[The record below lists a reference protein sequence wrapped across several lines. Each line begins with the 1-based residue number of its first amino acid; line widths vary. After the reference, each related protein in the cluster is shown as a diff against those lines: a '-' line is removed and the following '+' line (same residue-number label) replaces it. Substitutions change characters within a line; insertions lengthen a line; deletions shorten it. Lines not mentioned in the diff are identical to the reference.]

1 MRDHAAPDYDHHEL
15 QKLHVRRSSSLERDE
30 VEEIEAGADA
40 TLDDLEEE
48 DAMNMVANGRDARE
62 DGEEEALLE
71 GRRTQRGSNS
81 TNPMSTSANQRQGK
95 NGNINRRTVR
105 KLDLL
110 LLPLLALLFLLN
122 SLDKSN
128 IGNAETAGFTHDTG
142 LSRSDVNASMS
153 VFFFVFVLLQPVGA
167 ALGRRF
173 GMRRYVPI
181 CMSLWGLST
190 ILHIYVRKK
199 WHLILLRIMIATLES
214 GFYPTTVSYMSLFY
228 TKYEFAF
235 RLGFFYGM
243 TAVAGVLGGVLSWA
257 IFSHYEEGG
266 DPGQIPPP
274 SLLVKRAEEWKSWEI
289 LFLIEGC
296 MTMTVALIGFFW
308 LPHSADT
315 AWFFSAEEKH
325 WAERR
330 MKLDTPEVEQS
341 KEGHAEDSQQS
352 SAEETAALDGTE
364 EEVVGSEAHNQLLSG
379 GNVHDSLRK
388 TQSNLT
394 GRAVTEDSGL
404 TRQDILSAVFNYK
417 IWALLTVN
425 ILSAIPATA
434 FGVLLPIL
442 VKELSPSLN
451 LSPAASNL
459 LSAPPFAFGAIVL
472 FAFTIWSDRS
482 RMRLIP
488 IFCGLGLLLVGL
500 LLAVVSPVSNY
511 WLRYFSLCVLLSGS
525 FIASPLTVA
534 WLANNTPEPGKRAIL
549 LGING
554 WGNLAGVFMGVLFTP
569 SDEKTGYVRSFTVL
583 FVCAMISLAGFIAF
597 RLALVR
603 ENRFRNKVI
612 RSWSE
617 EEKEREET
625 VGDIPAPE
633 HFAQRMARRLGLL
646 HLAERLGLQDER
658 KGDEKMTYRYSL

>member
-1 MRDHAAPDYDHHEL
+1 MRDHAPTPPSRPQEHEL
-15 QKLHVRRSSSLERDE
+15 QKLPSHRSSSSLEG
-30 VEEIEAGADA
+30 EEEGLAHRIA
-40 TLDDLEEE
+40 DLEEE
-48 DAMNMVANGRDARE
+48 ETMNPQN
-62 DGEEEALLE
+62 DGEGEALLQ
-71 GRRTQRGSNS
+71 GRRQGGAPISNS
-81 TNPMSTSANQRQGK
+81 TVPQNK
-95 NGNINRRTVR
+95 DLNRRAVR
-105 KLDLL
+105 KLDLI
-110 LLPLLALLFLLN
+110 LLPFLALLFLLN

-142 LSRSDVNASMS
+142 LSRSDVNTSMS
-153 VFFFVFVLLQPVGA
+153 VFFFIFVLLQPVGA
-167 ALGRRF
+167 AVGRKY
-173 GMRRYVPI
+173 GMRKYVPA

-190 ILHIYVRKK
+190 ILHIYVRRR
-199 WHLILLRIMIATLES
+199 WHLILLRTAIATLES

-257 IFSHYEEGG
+257 IFSHFPGDSHGGGEGRL
-266 DPGQIPPP
+266 PPPP
-274 SLLVKRAEEWKSWEI
+274 SVEQAGGWKSWEI

-296 MTMTVALIGFFW
+296 LTMTVALVGFFW

-315 AWFFSAEEKH
+315 AWFFNAEERS
-325 WAERR
+325 WAEKR
-330 MKLDTPEVEQS
+330 MQLDTIEVEQS
-341 KEGHAEDSQQS
+341 KERHTENSSQVTREARQMDG
-352 SAEETAALDGTE
+352 AEEGLEDD
-364 EEVVGSEAHNQLLSG
+364 AHDQLLSG
-379 GNVHDSLRK
+379 TGIHASLRK
-388 TQSNLT
+388 TQSQMS

-404 TRQDILSAVFNYK
+404 SRQDILSAVFNYK
-417 IWALLTVN
+417 IWSLLIAN

-451 LSPAASNL
+451 LSAAASNL

-472 FAFTIWSDRS
+472 FAVTIWSDRS

-488 IFCGLGLLLVGL
+488 IFYGLGLLLIGL
-500 LLAVVSPVSNY
+500 LLAVVSPVNNY

-554 WGNLAGVFMGVLFTP
+554 WGNLAGIFMGVLFTP
-569 SDEKTGYVRSFTVL
+569 RDEKTGYVQSFTVL
-583 FVCAMISLAGFIAF
+583 LVCALISLAGFIAF
-597 RLALVR
+597 RFALVR
-603 ENRFRNKVI
+603 ENRFRDNVI

-617 EEKEREET
+617 EEKEREEM
-625 VGDIPAPE
+625 VGDIPAPDN
-633 HFAQRMARRLGLL
+633 FLGRIARQMGLVKLARNLGWEE
-646 HLAERLGLQDER
+646 ERR
-658 KGDEKMTYRYSL
+658 GDEKMTYRYSL

>member
-1 MRDHAAPDYDHHEL
+1 MRDQRAVTPPDDHEHEL
-15 QKLHVRRSSSLERDE
+15 HRLSTPRSSVSSLEGEEEE
-30 VEEIEAGADA
+30 VAKTI
-40 TLDDLEEE
+40 DDLEL
-48 DAMNMVANGRDARE
+48 E
-62 DGEEEALLE
+62 DGETMNALRSDAHTDGEAEALLE
-71 GRRTQRGSNS
+71 GQQRGGSNTANTRS
-81 TNPMSTSANQRQGK
+81 TDGSNK
-95 NGNINRRTVR
+95 DLNRRTVR

-110 LLPLLALLFLLN
+110 LLPFLALLFLLN

-142 LSRSDVNASMS
+142 LSRSDVNVSMS
-153 VFFFVFVLLQPVGA
+153 VFFFVFVLLQPLGA
-167 ALGRRF
+167 ALGRKF
-173 GMRRYVPI
+173 GMRRYVPL

-190 ILHIYVRKK
+190 ILHIYVRKR

-228 TKYEFAF
+228 TKYEFAL

-243 TAVAGVLGGVLSWA
+243 TTVAGVIGGVLSWG
-257 IFSHYEEGG
+257 IFSHFPGDGDNDGG
-266 DPGQIPPP
+266 GSGQLPPPP
-274 SLLVKRAEEWKSWEI
+274 SLTKRAEQWKSWEI

-308 LPHSADT
+308 LPHSANS
-315 AWFFSAEEKH
+315 AWFLKADEKFWAEQRMQLDTVDTERSKERDAEPSRQTTDDARQLDGAEEG
-325 WAERR
+325 
-330 MKLDTPEVEQS
+330 L
-341 KEGHAEDSQQS
+341 G
-352 SAEETAALDGTE
+352 G
-364 EEVVGSEAHNQLLSG
+364 EAHDQLLSG
-379 GNVHDSLRK
+379 SRVHDSLRK
-388 TQSNLT
+388 TNSHVP

-417 IWALLTVN
+417 IWHLLMVN

-482 RMRLIP
+482 RTRLIP
-488 IFCGLGLLLVGL
+488 IFCGLGLLLIGL
-500 LLAVVSPVSNY
+500 LLAVISPVNNY

-569 SDEKTGYVRSFTVL
+569 ADEKTGYTHSFTVL
-583 FVCAMISLAGFIAF
+583 LICALFSLAGFVAF
-597 RLALVR
+597 RFALVR
-603 ENRFRNKVI
+603 ENRFRDNVI

-617 EEKEREET
+617 EEKEREDM
-625 VGDIPAPE
+625 VGDIPAPDNY
-633 HFAQRMARRLGLL
+633 AQRIARKAGLIKLAKRLGLEE
-646 HLAERLGLQDER
+646 ERR
-658 KGDEKMTYRYSL
+658 GDEKMTFRYSL